1 MNSMIHRTEN
11 KLNWMAR
18 QLRGMNKEDEIIK
31 WFKAMQAGHNL
42 LVEAYRHKELWETQ
56 RSTQRRSIIRRNLR
70 RSCAAPTNNYIK
82 PQNLGRRSHG
92 KLNNLS
98 VAVDRLEKLVDKAQ
112 KLERDGKLLNNNTT
126 PRRVK
131 RRRESNSS
139 LEAKEI
145 GTPEEAMESVDMTVQ
160 PHYKGMSPQETT
172 DTEEKNKAM
181 NIIQEETILSGVV
194 QTDTNEVHNQN
205 NERKEFTTVVER
217 NISSG
222 DGEVVI
228 RSGIN
233 HVENYKGIELQERTR
248 SAIWRR
254 LEEEGK
260 NRDYWTKD
268 PQKLELQ
275 FLTEDVE
282 DELGVKRGEL
292 IKDERSRQTIMQIV
306 DIFFSNKET

>member
-56 RSTQRRSIIRRNLR
+56 RSTQRSSITRRNLR
-70 RSCAAPTNNYIK
+70 RSCVAPTNNYNK

-92 KLNNLS
+92 KLENLS

-112 KLERDGKLLNNNTT
+112 KLERDGKLLNNNTK
-126 PRRVK
+126 PRYFK

-139 LEAKEI
+139 LEANES
-145 GTPEEAMESVDMTVQ
+145 GTPEEAMESVDNTVQ
-160 PHYKGMSPQETT
+160 PHYKGMSIQETT
-172 DTEEKNKAM
+172 YTVDKNKDM

-194 QTDTNEVHNQN
+194 QTDSNEVHNQY
-205 NERKEFTTVVER
+205 NERKEITTVMER
-217 NISSG
+217 NKSG
-222 DGEVVI
+222 GVGEVEI
-228 RSGIN
+228 RSGIK
-233 HVENYKGIELQERTR
+233 HVENNKGIELQERMR
-248 SAIWRR
+248 SSIWRR

-260 NRDYWTKD
+260 NMDYWTKH
-268 PQKLELQ
+268 PHKLELQ
-275 FLTEDVE
+275 FLMEDVE
-282 DELGVKRGEL
+282 EELGVKRGEL
-292 IKDERSRQTIMQIV
+292 IKDESSRQTIMQIV
-306 DIFFSNKET
+306 DNFFSNKET

>member
-1 MNSMIHRTEN
+1 M
-11 KLNWMAR
+11 
-18 QLRGMNKEDEIIK
+18 
-31 WFKAMQAGHNL
+31 
-42 LVEAYRHKELWETQ
+42 
-56 RSTQRRSIIRRNLR
+56 
-70 RSCAAPTNNYIK
+70 
-82 PQNLGRRSHG
+82 
-92 KLNNLS
+92 
-98 VAVDRLEKLVDKAQ
+98 DRLGKLVDKAQ
-112 KLERDGKLLNNNTT
+112 NLERDGKLLNNNTT

-139 LEAKEI
+139 LEAKDI

-205 NERKEFTTVVER
+205 ERKEFTTVVER

-228 RSGIN
+228 RGGIN
-233 HVENYKGIELQERTR
+233 HVENYKGIELPERTR

-260 NRDYWTKD
+260 DRDYWTKD
-268 PQKLELQ
+268 PRRLELQ
-275 FLTEDVE
+275 FLMEDVE
-282 DELGVKRGEL
+282 EELGVERGEL
-292 IKDERSRQTIMQIV
+292 IKEESSRQTIFRYV
-306 DIFFSNKET
+306 YVFFSNKET